1 MSEYHVE
8 GFVKTITKSGKSGSF
23 TIEVSA
29 PYLFESKEM
38 GEDGLTKLKNKI
50 LFVAK
55 TGRTACMIDATQE
68 FKMANLDFTS
78 LLIAKAN
85 RLKVRLSIMIDKS
98 AKENLKT
105 ESRTDEDEKRP
116 FTVNRLEVL

>member
-1 MSEYHVE
+1 MSEYHTE
-8 GFVKTITKSGKSGSF
+8 GFVKTITKIGKSGSF

-29 PYLFESKEM
+29 PYLFESKER
-38 GEDGLTKLKNKI
+38 GEDGLTKPKNKI

-55 TGRTACMIDATQE
+55 TGSTACMIDAAQE

-78 LLIAKAN
+78 LLIVKAN
-85 RLKVRLSIMIDKS
+85 RLKVRLSIMIDES
-98 AKENLKT
+98 AKENLRT

-116 FTVNRLEVL
+116 FTVNGLEVL